1 MEKLQAKFKELYGT
15 EGEIRQYF
23 APGRVNLIGEHTDY
37 NGGHV
42 FPCALTFGIY
52 GAARKREDGV
62 VRLYS
67 ENFPKEGVRSYTL
80 NEIATKQSLWTDYPL
95 GVIQTF
101 QERGYEILGMD
112 LLVDGNIPDGA
123 GLSSSAALEV
133 LTGVILKDLFMLQ
146 MTKTEIAQIGQYAE
160 NHFVG
165 CNCGI
170 MDQFAS
176 AMGKKDHAIFLDT
189 ATMEYDYAPLVLDGA
204 KIVIINS
211 KVKHSL
217 ASSAY
222 NERREECARAL
233 ADLKKVTDITSLGDL
248 TEEAFLQVQDAIQD
262 PVCCRRAKHAVTENQ
277 RTLKAAEALKE
288 NDLVAFGA
296 LMNASHRSLRDD
308 YEVSCPEIDLLTE
321 LAWKTPGVLGAR
333 ITGGGF
339 GGCTVN
345 IVKEDA
351 VEKLKEIVKKEYGAQ
366 VGMEPEFY
374 EAEAGEGARRI

>member
-1 MEKLQAKFKELYGT
+1 MEKMQEKFKELYGA
-15 EGEIRQYF
+15 EGDIRQYF

-52 GAARKREDGV
+52 GVARKRDDGV

-67 ENFPKEGVRSYTL
+67 ENFPEEGVRSYEL
-80 NEIATKQSLWTDYPL
+80 DEIATKQSRWTDYPL

-101 QERGYEILGMD
+101 RERGYEISGMD
-112 LLVDGNIPDGA
+112 LLIEGNIPDGA

-133 LTGVILKDLFMLQ
+133 LTGVILKDLFSLQ
-146 MTKTEIAQIGQYAE
+146 VTKTEIAQIGQYAE

-189 ATMEYDYAPLVLDGA
+189 AKLEYAYAPLILDGA

-222 NERREECARAL
+222 NKRREECARAL
-233 ADLKKVTDITSLGDL
+233 ADLKKVIDITSLGDL
-248 TEEAFLQVQDAIQD
+248 TEEAFLQMQNAIQD
-262 PVCCRRAKHAVTENQ
+262 PVCRKRAMHAVTENQ

-296 LMNASHRSLRDD
+296 LINASHRSLRDD

-351 VEKLKEIVKKEYGAQ
+351 VEKLKEIVKKEYCAQ
-366 VGMEPEFY
+366 VGMEPAFY